1 MPGLCLLLT
10 SDLSCCPRYL
20 RHILC
25 ELCVLCGLNFGFGAK
40 LKLTDTLQFASGS
53 LRGSPTR
60 TLLMMLA
67 MSIGVAAVVV
77 LTALGEGARRYV
89 VDQFSSLGTN
99 LVIVLPG
106 RTETAGIGPGLMSGQ
121 TPRDITLDDA
131 QALLRSRAIK
141 RIAPLTVGSA
151 TLSRGALNR
160 EVVVAGSTADLLEVR
175 HMSIGIG
182 KFLPAGDI
190 HESASVCVLGSQMKR
205 ELFGNEQAVGQW
217 VRLGDRRFRVIGVL
231 ASQGESM
238 GMRTDELVIVP
249 VASAH
254 QLFNTSGLFRILIE
268 AKNRDVIEQAKHDA
282 EEIMVQRHSGERDVT
297 VITQDAVLAT
307 FDRILTTLTMAVGGI
322 AAISL
327 AVAGVLIM
335 NVMLIAVA
343 QRVKEIGLLKA
354 LGAPGKQIRLLF
366 FAEAALLSIIGS
378 VAGLVLG
385 YAGSMIIGQ
394 IYPSLPVSPP
404 WWAVLAACA
413 TALGTGILFSVWPAR
428 RAAKLDP
435 VAALAGR

>member
-1 MPGLCLLLT
+1 MRLI
-10 SDLSCCPRYL
+10 D
-20 RHILC
+20 
-25 ELCVLCGLNFGFGAK
+25 VA
-40 LKLTDTLQFASGS
+40 QFATGS

-106 RTETAGIGPGLMSGQ
+106 RTETAGISPGMLLGQ
-121 TPRDITLDDA
+121 IPREITLDDA
-131 QALLRSRAIK
+131 EALSRSSAVK

-151 TLSRGALNR
+151 MLSHDALNR
-160 EVVVAGSTADLLEVR
+160 EVVVAGSTSDLLEVR
-175 HMSIGIG
+175 HMSLGLG
-182 KFLPAGDI
+182 KFLPEGDM
-190 HESASVCVLGSQMKR
+190 HESASVCVLGNQMKR

-231 ASQGESM
+231 APQGESM
-238 GMRTDELVIVP
+238 GMRTDELVIIP

-254 QLFNTSGLFRILIE
+254 QLFNTSGLFRVLIE
-268 AKNRDVIEQAKHDA
+268 AKNRDVIEQVKHDA
-282 EEIMVQRHSGERDVT
+282 EQIMFQRHSGEKDVT

-307 FDRILTTLTMAVGGI
+307 FDRILTALTMAVGGI

-354 LGAPGKQIRLLF
+354 LGAPGKQIRALF
-366 FAEAALLSIIGS
+366 FAEAALLSGIGS
-378 VAGLVLG
+378 VVGLVLG
-385 YAGSMIIGQ
+385 YAGSIIIGQ

-428 RAAKLDP
+428 RAARLDP

>member
-1 MPGLCLLLT
+1 M
-10 SDLSCCPRYL
+10 
-20 RHILC
+20 
-25 ELCVLCGLNFGFGAK
+25 K
-40 LKLTDTLQFASGS
+40 LADTLYFASGS

-89 VDQFSSLGTN
+89 INQFSSLGTN

-106 RTETAGIGPGLMSGQ
+106 RSETAGIGAGMMTGQ

-131 QALLRSRAIK
+131 EALLRSTAVK
-141 RIAPLTVGSA
+141 RIAPLTIGSA
-151 TLSRGALNR
+151 TLSLDALNR
-160 EVVVAGSTADLLEVR
+160 EVVVLGSTASLLEVR
-175 HMSIGIG
+175 HMAMSIGR
-182 KFLPAGDI
+182 FLPPGDI
-190 HESASVCVLGSQMKR
+190 HESASVCVLGIKIKQ
-205 ELFGNEQAVGQW
+205 ELFGNNQAVGQW
-217 VRLGDRRFRVIGVL
+217 VRLGDRRFRVIGIMS
-231 ASQGESM
+231 SQGESM
-238 GMRTDELVIVP
+238 GFNTDEVVIVP

-254 QLFNTSGLFRILIE
+254 QLFNTAGLFRVLIE
-268 AKNRDVIEQAKHDA
+268 AKNRDVIEQAKREA
-282 EEIMVQRHSGERDVT
+282 EEILFQRHNEKDVT

-307 FDRILTTLTMAVGGI
+307 FDRILTALTMAVGGI

-354 LGAPGKQIRLLF
+354 LGAPGRQIRNLF
-366 FAEAALLSIIGS
+366 FAEAVLLSGIGS
-378 VAGLVLG
+378 LAGLVLG

-404 WWAVLAACA
+404 WWAVLAACG

-428 RAAKLDP
+428 RAARLDP
-435 VAALAGR
+435 VAALSGR

>member
-1 MPGLCLLLT
+1 MK
-10 SDLSCCPRYL
+10 PRD
-20 RHILC
+20 I
-25 ELCVLCGLNFGFGAK
+25 
-40 LKLTDTLQFASGS
+40 LQFAFGS

-89 VDQFSSLGTN
+89 VNQFSSLGTN

-106 RTETAGIGPGLMSGQ
+106 RTETAGIGPGMLVGQ
-121 TPRDITLDDA
+121 IPREITLDDA
-131 QALLRSRAIK
+131 QAILTSPLVK
-141 RIAPLTVGSA
+141 RIAPLTIGS
-151 TLSRGALNR
+151 SSISHDALNR
-160 EVVVAGSTADLLEVR
+160 EVVVLGSTSDLLEVR
-175 HMSIGIG
+175 HMHLGLG
-182 KFLPAGDI
+182 KFLPAADM
-190 HESASVCVLGSQMKR
+190 HETTSVCVLGSKIKT
-205 ELFGNEQAVGQW
+205 ELFGTEQAIGAW
-217 VRLGDRRFRVIGVL
+217 VRLGDRRFRVIGVM
-231 ASQGESM
+231 AAQGESM
-238 GMRTDELVIVP
+238 GFNNDEIVIVP

-268 AKNRDVIEQAKHDA
+268 ARQRDGIEQVKHEA
-282 EEIMVQRHSGERDVT
+282 EQILFQRHGGEKDVT

-307 FDRILTTLTMAVGGI
+307 FDRILTALTMAVGGI

-327 AVAGVLIM
+327 VVAGVLIM

-354 LGAPGKQIRLLF
+354 LGAPPRQIRLLF
-366 FAEAALLSIIGS
+366 FAEAALLSAIG
-378 VAGLVLG
+378 AALGLVLG
-385 YAGSMIIGQ
+385 YAGSMVIGQ
-394 IYPSLPVSPP
+394 IYPTLPVSPP
-404 WWAVLAACA
+404 WWAVLAASG

-435 VAALAGR
+435 VTALAGR

>member
-1 MPGLCLLLT
+1 MRLV
-10 SDLSCCPRYL
+10 D
-20 RHILC
+20 
-25 ELCVLCGLNFGFGAK
+25 VA
-40 LKLTDTLQFASGS
+40 QFASGS

-67 MSIGVAAVVV
+67 MSIGVASVVV

-89 VDQFSSLGTN
+89 VGQFSSLGTN
-99 LVIVLPG
+99 LVIMLPG

-131 QALLRSRAIK
+131 EAILRSSAVA

-151 TLSRGALNR
+151 TISRDALNR
-160 EVVVAGSTADLLEVR
+160 EVVVLGSTASLLEVR
-175 HMSIGIG
+175 HMSMAIG

-190 HESASVCVLGSQMKR
+190 HESASVCVLGNAIKR
-205 ELFGNEQAVGQW
+205 ELFGNEQAVGAW

-231 ASQGESM
+231 ESQGESM
-238 GMRTDELVIVP
+238 GMRTDDLVIVP
-249 VASAH
+249 VATAH
-254 QLFNTSGLFRILIE
+254 QLFNTSGLFRVLIE
-268 AKNRDVIEQAKHDA
+268 AKNRDAIGQAKRDA
-282 EEIMVQRHSGERDVT
+282 EEIMFQRHNDEKDVT
-297 VITQDAVLAT
+297 VITQDAVVAT
-307 FDRILTTLTMAVGGI
+307 FDRILTALTMAVGGI

-343 QRVKEIGLLKA
+343 QRVREIGLLKA
-354 LGAPGKQIRLLF
+354 LGAPPAQIRRMF
-366 FAEAALLSIIGS
+366 FAEAALLSGIGS

-385 YAGSMIIGQ
+385 YAGSIIIGKV
-394 IYPSLPVSPP
+394 YPVLPVSPP
-404 WWAVLAACA
+404 WWAVLAATA
-413 TALGTGILFSVWPAR
+413 TALGTGIMFSVWPAR
-428 RAAKLDP
+428 RAARLDP

>member
-1 MPGLCLLLT
+1 M
-10 SDLSCCPRYL
+10 
-20 RHILC
+20 
-25 ELCVLCGLNFGFGAK
+25 K
-40 LKLTDTLQFASGS
+40 LADTFQFASGS

-89 VDQFSSLGTN
+89 VNQFSTLGTN

-160 EVVVAGSTADLLEVR
+160 EVVVLGSTSDLLEVR
-175 HMSIGIG
+175 HMSVGIG
-182 KFLPAGDI
+182 RFLPAGDI
-190 HESASVCVLGSQMKR
+190 NEGSSVCVLGSQMKQ

-217 VRLGDRRFRVIGVL
+217 VRLGDRRFRVVGVL

-238 GMRTDELVIVP
+238 GMRTDELVIIP

-254 QLFNTSGLFRILIE
+254 QLFNTSSLFRILVE
-268 AKNRDVIEQAKHDA
+268 AKSRDYIEQAKHDA
-282 EEIMVQRHSGERDVT
+282 EEIMVRRHSGERDVT

-307 FDRILTTLTMAVGGI
+307 FDRILSTLTMAVGGI

-354 LGAPGKQIRLLF
+354 LGAPGKQIRMLF
-366 FAEAALLSIIGS
+366 FAEAALLSTAGS

-394 IYPSLPVSPP
+394 IYPTLPVSPP
-404 WWAVLAACA
+404 WWAVLAACF

-435 VAALAGR
+435 VTALAGR

>member
-1 MPGLCLLLT
+1 
-10 SDLSCCPRYL
+10 
-20 RHILC
+20 
-25 ELCVLCGLNFGFGAK
+25 
-40 LKLTDTLQFASGS
+40 
-53 LRGSPTR
+53 
-60 TLLMMLA
+60 
-67 MSIGVAAVVV
+67 
-77 LTALGEGARRYV
+77 
-89 VDQFSSLGTN
+89 
-99 LVIVLPG
+99 
-106 RTETAGIGPGLMSGQ
+106 
-121 TPRDITLDDA
+121 
-131 QALLRSRAIK
+131 
-141 RIAPLTVGSA
+141 
-151 TLSRGALNR
+151 LSRGALNR

-175 HMSIGIG
+175 HMSMGIG
-182 KFLPAGDI
+182 RFLPAGDI
-190 HESASVCVLGSQMKR
+190 HDSSSVCVLGNQMKQ

-238 GMRTDELVIVP
+238 GMRTDELVIIP
-249 VASAH
+249 VASSH

-268 AKNRDVIEQAKHDA
+268 AKSRDYIEQAKREA
-282 EEIMVQRHSGERDVT
+282 EAIMTERHSGERDVT

-366 FAEAALLSIIGS
+366 FAEAALLSGVGS

-385 YAGSMIIGQ
+385 YAGSTIIGY
-394 IYPSLPVSPP
+394 IYPVLPVSPP
-404 WWAVLAACA
+404 WWAVIAACA

-428 RAAKLDP
+428 RAARLDP

>member
-1 MPGLCLLLT
+1 M
-10 SDLSCCPRYL
+10 R
-20 RHILC
+20 
-25 ELCVLCGLNFGFGAK
+25 
-40 LKLTDTLQFASGS
+40 LTDTLQFASGS

-60 TLLMMLA
+60 TVLMMLA

-89 VDQFSSLGTN
+89 IEQFASLGTN

-106 RTETAGIGPGLMSGQ
+106 RTETAGVGPGLMSGQ

-131 QALLRSRAIK
+131 LALRRSTVIK
-141 RIAPLTVGSA
+141 RFAPLTVGSA

-160 EVVVAGSTADLLEVR
+160 EVVVLGSTSDLLDVR
-175 HMSIGIG
+175 HMEMALGR
-182 KFLPAGDI
+182 FLPPGDI
-190 HESASVCVLGSQMKR
+190 HDASSVCVLGNQMKR
-205 ELFGNEQAVGQW
+205 ELFGNENAVGQW

-238 GMRTDELVIVP
+238 GMRTDELVIIP
-249 VASAH
+249 VAASH

-268 AKNRDVIEQAKHDA
+268 AKHRDVIEKVTKEA
-282 EEIMVQRHSGERDVT
+282 EAILVERHSGERDVT
-297 VITQDAVLAT
+297 VITQDAILQT
-307 FDRILTTLTMAVGGI
+307 FDRILGALTMAVGGI

-354 LGAPGKQIRLLF
+354 LGAPGRQIRHLF
-366 FAEAALLSIIGS
+366 FAEAALLSGIGS
-378 VAGLVLG
+378 LAGLLLG
-385 YAGSMIIGQ
+385 YGGSFIIGQ
-394 IYPSLPVSPP
+394 IYPSLPVAPP
-404 WWAVLAACA
+404 WWAVVAACA

-428 RAAKLDP
+428 RAARLDP

>member
-1 MPGLCLLLT
+1 M
-10 SDLSCCPRYL
+10 
-20 RHILC
+20 
-25 ELCVLCGLNFGFGAK
+25 K
-40 LKLTDTLQFASGS
+40 LVDTFQFASGS

-89 VDQFSSLGTN
+89 VDQFASLGTN
-99 LVIVLPG
+99 LIIVLPG
-106 RTETAGIGPGLMSGQ
+106 RTETAGITPGLLIGQ
-121 TPRDITLDDA
+121 VPREISLDDA
-131 QALLRSRAIK
+131 EALLRSHAVK

-151 TLSRGALNR
+151 SLSRDALNR
-160 EVVVAGSTADLLEVR
+160 EVVVVGSTSDLLEVR
-175 HMSIGIG
+175 HMSMGIG

-190 HESASVCVLGSQMKR
+190 HESASVCVLGNQMKR
-205 ELFGNEQAVGQW
+205 DLFGNEQAVGQW

-231 ASQGESM
+231 SSQGESM
-238 GMRTDELVIVP
+238 GMRTDELVIIP

-254 QLFNTSGLFRILIE
+254 QLFNTSGLFRVLVE
-268 AKNRDVIEQAKHDA
+268 AKSREYIEQAKHDA
-282 EEIMVQRHSGERDVT
+282 EEIMFQRHSGEKDVT

-307 FDRILTTLTMAVGGI
+307 FDRILTALTMAVGGI

-354 LGAPGKQIRLLF
+354 LGAPGKQIRALF
-366 FAEAALLSIIGS
+366 FAEAALLSSIGS

-385 YAGSMIIGQ
+385 YAGSAVIGQ

-404 WWAVLAACA
+404 WWAVIAACV

-428 RAAKLDP
+428 RAAQLDP

>member
-1 MPGLCLLLT
+1 MRLI
-10 SDLSCCPRYL
+10 D
-20 RHILC
+20 I
-25 ELCVLCGLNFGFGAK
+25 A
-40 LKLTDTLQFASGS
+40 QFATGS

-106 RTETAGIGPGLMSGQ
+106 RTETAGISPGMLLGQ
-121 TPRDITLDDA
+121 IPREITLDDA
-131 QALLRSRAIK
+131 EALSRSSAVK

-151 TLSRGALNR
+151 MLSHDALNR
-160 EVVVAGSTADLLEVR
+160 EVVVAGSTSDLLEVR
-175 HMSIGIG
+175 HMSLGLG
-182 KFLPAGDI
+182 KFLPEGDM
-190 HESASVCVLGSQMKR
+190 HESASVCVLGNQMKR

-231 ASQGESM
+231 APQGESM
-238 GMRTDELVIVP
+238 GMRTDELVIIP

-254 QLFNTSGLFRILIE
+254 QLFNTSGLFRVLIE
-268 AKNRDVIEQAKHDA
+268 AKNRDVIEQVKHDA
-282 EEIMVQRHSGERDVT
+282 EQIMFQRHSGEKDVT

-307 FDRILTTLTMAVGGI
+307 FDRILTALTMAVGGI

-354 LGAPGKQIRLLF
+354 LGAPGKQIRALF
-366 FAEAALLSIIGS
+366 FAEAALLSGIGS
-378 VAGLVLG
+378 VVGLVLG
-385 YAGSMIIGQ
+385 YAGSIIIGQ

-428 RAAKLDP
+428 RAARLDP

>member
-1 MPGLCLLLT
+1 MK
-10 SDLSCCPRYL
+10 
-20 RHILC
+20 I
-25 ELCVLCGLNFGFGAK
+25 A
-40 LKLTDTLQFASGS
+40 DTLHFASGS

-89 VDQFSSLGTN
+89 INQFSSLGTN

-106 RTETAGIGPGLMSGQ
+106 RTETAGVGPGMLSGQ

-131 QALLRSRAIK
+131 EALLRSTAVK
-141 RIAPLTVGSA
+141 RIAPLTIGSA
-151 TLSRGALNR
+151 TLSLDALNR
-160 EVVVAGSTADLLEVR
+160 EVVVLGSTSDLLEVR
-175 HMSIGIG
+175 HMTMGMG
-182 KFLPAGDI
+182 RFLPPGDI
-190 HESASVCVLGSQMKR
+190 HESASVCVLGIKIKQ
-205 ELFGNEQAVGQW
+205 ELFGNAQAVGQW
-217 VRLGDRRFRVIGVL
+217 IRLGDRRFRVIGIMS
-231 ASQGESM
+231 SQGESM
-238 GMRTDELVIVP
+238 GFNTNEIVIVP

-254 QLFNTSGLFRILIE
+254 QLFNTAGLFRVLVE
-268 AKNRDVIEQAKHDA
+268 AKNRDGIEQAKREA
-282 EEIMVQRHSGERDVT
+282 EEIMFQRHNEKDVT
-297 VITQDAVLAT
+297 VITQDAVLQT
-307 FDRILTTLTMAVGGI
+307 FDRILTALTMAVGGI

-354 LGAPGKQIRLLF
+354 LGAPGRQIRNLF
-366 FAEAALLSIIGS
+366 FAEAVLLSGIGS
-378 VAGLVLG
+378 LAGLVLG

-404 WWAVLAACA
+404 WWAVLAACG

-428 RAAKLDP
+428 RAARLDP
-435 VAALAGR
+435 VAALSGR

>member
-1 MPGLCLLLT
+1 M
-10 SDLSCCPRYL
+10 
-20 RHILC
+20 
-25 ELCVLCGLNFGFGAK
+25 
-40 LKLTDTLQFASGS
+40 KLTDTLQFASGS
-53 LRGSPTR
+53 LKGSPTR

-67 MSIGVAAVVV
+67 MSIGVAAVVI

-89 VDQFSSLGTN
+89 IDQFSSLGTN

-106 RTETAGIGPGLMSGQ
+106 RTETAGVGPGLMSGQ
-121 TPRDITLDDA
+121 TPRDITLEDA
-131 QALLRSRAIK
+131 QALLRSRAIQ

-151 TLSRGALNR
+151 TLSRDALNR
-160 EVVVAGSTADLLEVR
+160 DVVVLGSTADLLEVR
-175 HMSIGIG
+175 HMGIAVG

-190 HESASVCVLGSQMKR
+190 DESSSVCVLGNQMKQ

-217 VRLGDRRFRVIGVL
+217 VRLGDRRFRVIGIL
-231 ASQGESM
+231 SAQGESM
-238 GMRTDELVIVP
+238 GMRTDELVIIP

-254 QLFNTSGLFRILIE
+254 QLFNTSGLFRILVE
-268 AKNRDVIEQAKHDA
+268 AKSRDSVEQAKHDA
-282 EEIMVQRHSGERDVT
+282 EEILVQRHSGERDVT

-354 LGAPGKQIRLLF
+354 LGAPPKQIRRLF
-366 FAEAALLSIIGS
+366 FAEAALLSTIGC
-378 VAGLVLG
+378 VAGLILG
-385 YAGSMIIGQ
+385 YIGSTIIGQ

-404 WWAVLAACA
+404 WWAVIAACV

-428 RAAKLDP
+428 RAARLDP

>member
-1 MPGLCLLLT
+1 MRLF
-10 SDLSCCPRYL
+10 D
-20 RHILC
+20 
-25 ELCVLCGLNFGFGAK
+25 VA
-40 LKLTDTLQFASGS
+40 QFASGS

-77 LTALGEGARRYV
+77 LTALGEGARLYV
-89 VDQFSSLGTN
+89 INQFASLGTN

-106 RTETAGIGPGLMSGQ
+106 RTETAGIGPGMLLGQ
-121 TPRDITLDDA
+121 IPREITLDDA
-131 QALLRSRAIK
+131 RTLLRSRAVK
-141 RIAPLTVGSA
+141 RIAPLTVGSG
-151 TLSRGALNR
+151 TISRNALNR
-160 EVVVAGSTADLLEVR
+160 EVVVLGSTSDLLEVR

-182 KFLPAGDI
+182 RFLPAGDI
-190 HESASVCVLGSQMKR
+190 NESASVCVLGNQIKR

-231 ASQGESM
+231 ATQGESM

-254 QLFNTSGLFRILIE
+254 QLFNTSGLFRILVE
-268 AKNRDVIEQAKHDA
+268 AKNRDVIEQARHDA
-282 EEIMVQRHSGERDVT
+282 EQIMFQRHGGEKDVT
-297 VITQDAVLAT
+297 VITQDAVLST
-307 FDRILTTLTMAVGGI
+307 FDRILTALTMAVGGI

-354 LGAPGKQIRLLF
+354 LGAPGKQIRNLF
-366 FAEAALLSIIGS
+366 FAEAALLSGIGS
-378 VAGLVLG
+378 LAGLLLG
-385 YAGSMIIGQ
+385 YSGSIIIGQ
-394 IYPSLPVSPP
+394 IYPTLPVSPP
-404 WWAVLAACA
+404 WWAVIAACA

-428 RAAKLDP
+428 RAARLDP